1 MLVARRHLFAL
12 WAVCA
17 ALSACGFDVSATPR
31 VRVDAANAAQFTNA
45 VWRAAAWRNERVH
58 APFVVRGTAGAGGFT
73 ARVVPETDRDAA
85 VFAPAAV
92 QVRWVRETLAS
103 ASYRYPWVWVE
114 VPEHKVGDILDPSQ
128 PFALTDRAFRALWVT
143 VKTPPDAVPGRYRA
157 SLVVSDASGAEV
169 RRALELEILP
179 MALPAR
185 RKMYLDIWQTPW
197 TVARYYG
204 VKPFSPEHYAKMEP
218 IFRELAAAGQKAI
231 TATITD
237 YPWNVRKNIDSAR
250 TMVRYVK
257 RRDGS
262 FAADFSTLDE
272 YVAFAKR
279 CGIGPQIHCYAVVK
293 FQKHRDYWYHDEA
306 SGEERHVDCDPG
318 TPEYEAYWGPLLT
331 QLEAHAKEKGWVG
344 DIYVALDE
352 LRPPEVALTA
362 RLVKKYAPSLKFQ
375 MAGDV
380 NPADF
385 GDTRIDNYSQ
395 ALRFDFVS
403 REFLA
408 EAARRRAR
416 GLITTYYVC
425 CVPERPNSFLTSP
438 LVEQRWLG
446 LFAAAKGLDGFLKS
460 TSHRW
465 MMDRDPLVDASC
477 KPGWA
482 PGECFLIYPGPLLS
496 LRWEMMVDGFEE
508 FDKVAVLR
516 ESGRMTS
523 DVRVAL
529 RHIDYQELLEG
540 KTSDL
545 ERVVDIAERAIEK
558 AARLAKKAGL

>member
-1 MLVARRHLFAL
+1 MSV
-12 WAVCA
+12 
-17 ALSACGFDVSATPR
+17 TPL
-31 VRVDAANAAQFTNA
+31 VRVDAENAAQFTNTA
-45 VWRAAAWRNERVH
+45 WRAAAWRNERVH
-58 APFVVRGTAGAGGFT
+58 APFVIRGAAGAGGFT

-103 ASYRYPWVWVE
+103 ASYRYPWVWVDI
-114 VPEHKVGDILDPSQ
+114 PEHKVGDILDLSQ

-143 VKTPPDAVPGRYRA
+143 VKTPPDAAPGRYRA
-157 SLVVSDASGAEV
+157 SLVVSDASGVEV

-179 MALPAR
+179 MSLPAR

-197 TVARYYG
+197 TIARYYG

-218 IFRELAAAGQKAI
+218 IFRELAAAGQRAI

-250 TMVRYVK
+250 TMVHYVK

-385 GDTRIDNYSQ
+385 GDTLIDNYSQ

-408 EAARRRAR
+408 EAARRR
-416 GLITTYYVC
+416 V
-425 CVPERPNSFLTSP
+425 
-438 LVEQRWLG
+438 
-446 LFAAAKGLDGFLKS
+446 KS

-482 PGECFLIYPGPLLS
+482 PGECFLFYPGPLLS

-540 KTSDL
+540 KTPDL
-545 ERVVDIAERAIEK
+545 ERVVGIAERAIENASRK
-558 AARLAKKAGL
+558 